1 MILPWDVAR
10 EPREGGEER
19 RGEHE
24 HELVERAECASCSA
38 GSGSGDGGGGAR
50 EMTGRRRD

>member
-50 EMTGRRRD
+50 EMTGRRN